1 MTWIQVWSWLLDET
15 NMPEVPEP
23 SDPEDKAG
31 ATAAG
36 VGVPDVPPGMP
47 FCNSCQTHGH
57 SHISFLGC
65 KKHYLA

>member
-36 VGVPDVPPGMP
+36 VGVPDVPPGML
-47 FCNSCQTHGH
+47 FCSASCLSH
-57 SHISFLGC
+57 SHSIELSLAA
-65 KKHYLA
+65 KK